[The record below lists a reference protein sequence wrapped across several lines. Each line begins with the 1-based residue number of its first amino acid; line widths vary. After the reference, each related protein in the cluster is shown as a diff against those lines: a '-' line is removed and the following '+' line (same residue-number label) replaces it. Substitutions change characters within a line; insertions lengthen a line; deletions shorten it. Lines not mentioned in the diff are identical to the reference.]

1 MAIVVFLVV
10 TIFISRINGKTPT
23 VMGYSFFRV
32 SSESMLPALEVG
44 DIILVKECEIT
55 DLEVKDI
62 ITYNG
67 TSGSMKGKII
77 THRVVEAP
85 FEKDGKM
92 YVITCGDANDL
103 NDPRV
108 GADQIIGKMERKL
121 PLFTKL
127 FNYFVTPLGLLTVIL
142 LIILAFLPDIFNF
155 AKAITN
161 NTGTENEKSIE
172 DIVAKIQ
179 QEETDKKAEA
189 DEITDTD

>member
-1 MAIVVFLVV
+1 
-10 TIFISRINGKTPT
+10 
-23 VMGYSFFRV
+23 MGYSFFRV

-55 DLEVKDI
+55 DLKVKDI

-85 FEKDGKM
+85 FEKNGEM

-103 NDPRV
+103 NDPEV
-108 GADQIIGKMERKL
+108 GADQIIGKMEREL
-121 PLFTKL
+121 PLFTKA
-127 FNYFVTPLGLLTVIL
+127 FNFFLTPFGLLAIIL
-142 LIILAFLPDIFNF
+142 LIVLAFLPDILNF

-161 NTGTENEKSIE
+161 NTDTGNEKSIE
-172 DIVAKIQ
+172 EIVAKLK
-179 QEETDKKAEA
+179 QEENQQNNDI
-189 DEITDTD
+189 DEE